1 MNFRDH
7 DYMSHTNSHPIGAH
21 TTGGGSGWGAVI
33 VLLFLFAI
41 FGLAI
46 VFGSE
51 GEQSGAGNEAP
62 ALEQTAPATDPAT
75 SGEVAPPPVQ
85 PIE

>member
-7 DYMSHTNSHPIGAH
+7 DYMSHTGSHPIGAH

-33 VLLFLFAI
+33 VLVFLLGI
-41 FGLAI
+41 LGLAI
-46 VFGSE
+46 VFGPE
-51 GEQSGAGNEAP
+51 AEQSGTGNEAP
-62 ALEQTAPATDPAT
+62 AIEQTAPATDPAT
-75 SGEVAPPPVQ
+75 GGEAAPTPAQ